1 MADVKFSWFENFYGL
16 AWRTHAG
23 NPIAVPLFVKMDDA
37 TKISDIIK
45 TWNPKLSHLTFIEK
59 DDGNYGICIYEQPD
73 KSGENFG
80 ICRSGM
86 SQSGTYSKVKQMI
99 EKKASMWNPM
109 KVYVQIVY
117 SKDPKDSGSYQNM
130 TDLLPISRL
139 EIISEDKLKSDKF
152 TIERNAFTTKN
163 Y

>member
-1 MADVKFSWFENFYGL
+1 
-16 AWRTHAG
+16 
-23 NPIAVPLFVKMDDA
+23 
-37 TKISDIIK
+37 
-45 TWNPKLSHLTFIEK
+45 
-59 DDGNYGICIYEQPD
+59 
-73 KSGENFG
+73 
-80 ICRSGM
+80 M